1 MTGPGSTAGGERS
14 TPLTLA
20 KPRALLLTRT
30 DDRLSFLYLDRCA
43 IHQSDNGTVAV
54 IEVEGGTRS
63 TQIPVATLSCLML
76 GPGTSITQQA
86 AAHLAGAGCAASF
99 VGGGAVRS
107 YGAFLS
113 PYAPTDRL
121 QRQAVVSTDPE
132 LRAEAARR
140 MYLKRFP
147 GTSSATFAGAT
158 IEQMRGAEGLRMRAV
173 YEQHARRHRLRSWR
187 RNTGTRPEMGPPDT
201 VNLALNAAN
210 SALYGIVN
218 SVVIALGVSPGLGI
232 IHTGNR
238 QSFTLDVADMYKTR
252 ITIPLAFSLKGHA
265 DPCNAAL
272 RALRDELRMLRLLPE
287 IVSDIDMVLGVEV
300 DDGWTVEALQL
311 WGPAGEVE
319 ATWSHA
325 EWST

>member
-1 MTGPGSTAGGERS
+1 M
-14 TPLTLA
+14 
-20 KPRALLLTRT
+20 LTRV

-54 IEVEGGTRS
+54 VEVEDGTRS

-76 GPGTSITQQA
+76 GPGTSLTQQA
-86 AAHLAGAGCAASF
+86 AAHLAGASCAVSF

-113 PYAPTDRL
+113 PYAPTERL
-121 QRQAVVSTDPE
+121 QRQAQVSVTPE
-132 LRAEAARR
+132 LRVEAARR

-147 GTSSATFAGAT
+147 GTSSATFANAS
-158 IEQMRGAEGLRMRAV
+158 IEQMRGLEGVRMRAI
-173 YEQHARRHRLRSWR
+173 YDQQAKKHRLRSWR
-187 RNTGTRPEMGPPDT
+187 RNTGTLPEQGPPDS
-201 VNLALNAAN
+201 VNAALNAAN

-218 SVVIALGVSPGLGI
+218 SVVLALGMSPGLGI

-238 QSFTLDVADMYKTR
+238 QSFTLDIADMYKAR
-252 ITIPLAFSLKGHA
+252 VTIPLAFSLKGHA
-265 DPCNAAL
+265 DPYNAAL
-272 RALRDELRMLRLLPE
+272 RALRDELKMVRLLPE
-287 IVSDIDMVLGVEV
+287 IVDDIDTVLGTDVSDAE
-300 DDGWTVEALQL
+300 WTTDALQL

-325 EWST
+325 EWSL